1 MDKVRILH
9 LGIKNFPF
17 KAAFSDNNVKGFRGG
32 GVNKYCS
39 LLIDSLPA
47 PVESVVVAQ
56 KLKGDR
62 SYEYVNNVHVYRLR
76 TLGPRVFSQIVV
88 NIYSFFF
95 SFKLINKYGIQL
107 IHGHMLYGILVSF
120 FLGRLFKL
128 SVVGTPYSFITKEG
142 NLIINITG
150 KAIEAFFY
158 KRINKIIFEKGLFT
172 ENKYLPEVIKKLSKN
187 YKIAVLSNSA
197 KGMEMVFSTSK
208 YHKYFTGFF
217 WSHNERVRKP
227 DERFYKLVE
236 KKYKVKPP
244 EILFFDDKLR
254 NTSAAEKIGW
264 KAIKFTEKIY
274 DNESE
279 FLKELE
285 KFGIKI

>member
-1 MDKVRILH
+1 MLTSKRNMIKVLVFDFSGVLYSSRFEKFMKSILR
-9 LGIKNFPF
+9 LVPGLSGNEVIETFY
-17 KAAFSDNNVKGFRGG
+17 
-32 GVNKYCS
+32 NKHQDYYS
-39 LLIDSLPA
+39 GLIDKNTLWNDAFYLLDIP
-47 PVESVVVAQ
+47 
-56 KLKGDR
+56 
-62 SYEYVNNVHVYRLR
+62 R
-76 TLGPRVFSQIVV
+76 TKFA
-88 NIYSFFF
+88 
-95 SFKLINKYGIQL
+95 K
-107 IHGHMLYGILVSF
+107 
-120 FLGRLFKL
+120 
-128 SVVGTPYSFITKEG
+128 
-142 NLIINITG
+142 
-150 KAIEAFFY
+150 
-158 KRINKIIFEKGLFT
+158 INKIIFEKGLFT

-197 KGMEMVFSTSK
+197 KEMEMVFSTSK